1 MKPANRQREE
11 ISFKTNLFFALSNMG
26 IATISGTYG
35 SLLTIFYQD
44 YIGLSA
50 RWIGIASAVY
60 AVWNAIN
67 DPIFGFMSDNTRSKM
82 GRRIPYL
89 RFTAPFLALTFFLV
103 WMVPESASE
112 IVQFW
117 WMLVMMLL
125 YDSAF
130 TIVGLNNIALLP
142 EIAETDEGRTT
153 MQVYAGLAGLLATAL
168 GFMIPEFFRPRAG
181 VEVSLVG
188 LKIAMGVL
196 GLVSSGLIIAASFVL
211 REKPAI
217 SQSARPM
224 GLWKSMMETFKSKS
238 FVIWVIENFMST
250 FSMAIVTGSIFYLA
264 DYVTQSG
271 TLTLLAAVFL
281 PMIVGMIV
289 SKPLVSRIGGAH
301 AVQLYLGIGAVGL
314 ISLTFVPSTAL
325 IYVCL
330 GVAGIGL
337 GGTATL
343 NTICVGQIADEDELR
358 TGDRREGSFFGV
370 NALVT
375 KPSQSLAIFLTAWI
389 LEISGFVTRE
399 QNLGQI
405 FLNQSDTALLGI
417 RSIVGL
423 LPGVAMVIG
432 IVVLIFY
439 PLKGEYMDEVREQV
453 QALHRQKE
461 AQYHLAQLGSQP
473 EE

>member
-1 MKPANRQREE
+1 MKHSNHQRED
-11 ISFKTNLFFALSNMG
+11 IPFKIILFFALSNMG
-26 IATISGTYG
+26 ISTISGTYG

-50 RWIGIASAVY
+50 RWIGIASAAY

-67 DPIFGFMSDNTRSKM
+67 DPIFGFLSDNTRSKL

-130 TIVGLNNIALLP
+130 TIVGLNNISLLP

-168 GFMIPEFFRPRAG
+168 GFLIPEFFRPKTG

-211 REKPAI
+211 KEKPAI

-224 GLWKSMMETFKSKS
+224 GLWKSIKETFKSKS

-271 TLTLLAAVFL
+271 TITLLAAVFL
-281 PMIVGMIV
+281 PMIVGMII
-289 SKPLVSRIGGAH
+289 SKPLVSRLGGGH
-301 AVQLYLGIGAVGL
+301 AVQLYLGIGAAGL

-330 GVAGIGL
+330 GVAGIGM
-337 GGTATL
+337 GGMATL

-370 NALVT
+370 NALIT

-389 LEISGFVTRE
+389 LEISGFVTRD

-405 FLNQSDTALLGI
+405 FLNQSDTALFGI

-432 IVVLIFY
+432 IVILIFY
-439 PLKGEYMDEVREQV
+439 PLKGAYMDEVRDKV

-461 AQYHLAQLGSQP
+461 AQYHLAQTGSQP

>member
-1 MKPANRQREE
+1 MKHSNRQRED
-11 ISFKTNLFFALSNMG
+11 IPFKIILFFALSNMG
-26 IATISGTYG
+26 ISTISGTYG

-50 RWIGIASAVY
+50 RWIGIASAAY

-67 DPIFGFMSDNTRSKM
+67 DPIFGFLSDNTRSKL

-130 TIVGLNNIALLP
+130 TIVGLNNISLLP

-168 GFMIPEFFRPRAG
+168 GFLIPEFFRPKTG

-211 REKPAI
+211 KEKPAI

-224 GLWKSMMETFKSKS
+224 GLWKSIKETFKSKS

-271 TLTLLAAVFL
+271 TITLLAAVFL
-281 PMIVGMIV
+281 PMIVGMII
-289 SKPLVSRIGGAH
+289 SKPLVSRLGGAH
-301 AVQLYLGIGAVGL
+301 AVQLYLGIGAAGL

-330 GVAGIGL
+330 GVAGIGM
-337 GGTATL
+337 GGMATL

-370 NALVT
+370 NALIT

-389 LEISGFVTRE
+389 LEISGFVTRD

-405 FLNQSDTALLGI
+405 FLNQSDTALFGI

-432 IVVLIFY
+432 IVILIFY
-439 PLKGEYMDEVREQV
+439 PLKGAYMDEVREKV

-461 AQYHLAQLGSQP
+461 AQYHLAQTGS
-473 EE
+473 